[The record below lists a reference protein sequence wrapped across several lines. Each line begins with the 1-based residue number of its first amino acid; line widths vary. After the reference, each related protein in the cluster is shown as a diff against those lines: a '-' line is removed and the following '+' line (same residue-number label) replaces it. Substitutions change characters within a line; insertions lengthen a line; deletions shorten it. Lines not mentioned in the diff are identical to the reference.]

1 MIVQTASQLSEFC
14 QQIQHAPEIFLDT
27 EFVSEGRYY
36 AELGTIQVAAGDQV
50 ALIDPLAVR
59 DLSPF
64 FALLVDPNITKVF
77 HAAGQDLMIFYRLLG
92 QPVTPIFDTQMAAAL
107 LGIDEQISFANL
119 VERVTGERLLKAHSF
134 TDWLRRPLSPG
145 QVEYALDD
153 VRYLIPVYQAMAGEL
168 AEQQRTEWAR
178 EEFRRYEDDARFRP
192 ADPRELYLRLRG
204 VDRVSGKTL
213 AVLRELVAWREETA
227 RARNLPVGR
236 IARDEVLMELAR
248 RPRTRVNELR
258 EIRGMQQQQVEQFG
272 SELIAIL
279 SRNTF
284 EPCLGV
290 KRQASLPTS
299 LEPTVDFLALC
310 LRSLAGAKAVSPG
323 MVATRSDLT
332 ALIQAG
338 DKADVPLMRGW
349 RRNAIGEDLLAT
361 LQGRAIARII
371 PGSRKVRLDWVET
384 QHD

>member
-1 MIVQTASQLSEFC
+1 MIVQTASQLSDFC
-14 QQIQHAPEIFLDT
+14 QQLQHVPEIFLDT

-36 AELGTIQVAAGDQV
+36 AELGSIQIAAGDQV

-59 DLSPF
+59 DLSPL
-64 FALLVDPNITKVF
+64 FALLVDPNIMKVF
-77 HAAGQDLMIFYRLLG
+77 HAAGQDLIIFYRLLG
-92 QPVTPIFDTQMAAAL
+92 QPVTPIFDTQVAAAL

-119 VERVTGERLLKAHSF
+119 VERVTGERLQKAHSF
-134 TDWLRRPLSPG
+134 TDWLRRPLTPG

-153 VRYLIPVYQAMAGEL
+153 VRYLIPVYQAMAREL

-178 EEFRRYEDDARFRP
+178 EEFRRYEDDARFSP

-204 VDRVSGKTL
+204 VDRMSGKTL

-227 RARNLPVGR
+227 RSRNLPVGR
-236 IARDEVLMELAR
+236 ISRDEVLMELAR
-248 RPRTRVNELR
+248 RPRARVNELR

-272 SELIAIL
+272 SEMIAIL

-323 MVATRSDLT
+323 MVATRSDLA

-338 DKADVPLMRGW
+338 ERADVPLMRGW
-349 RRNAIGEDLLAT
+349 RRHAIGEDLLAT

-371 PGSRKVRLDWVET
+371 PGSRKVHLDWVET
-384 QHD
+384 QRD